1 MQFHQV
7 GKNLKNMKKAWQIDF
22 LRLFKLLVLQ
32 VKKLVGHRVDRTF
45 EQPVSSPPPMQAAPL
60 PINEADRLKAL
71 QRYNILD
78 TDAEADF
85 DDLTALASHICG
97 TPIALVSLVDANR
110 QWFKSKVGLEAI
122 ETPRELA
129 FCAHAILNPNE
140 LLVVPNTIEDP
151 RFAGNPLVTS
161 DPNIRFYAGAPLV
174 TPDGFPLGTLCA
186 IDTVPRQLSPEQ
198 LEALRILGR
207 QVISQMELRINLV
220 KLNRAVKRHKQVEA
234 KLRAS
239 DEQIVN
245 FLEGMTDA
253 FLALDPQWGVT
264 YVNYKA
270 AKLLH
275 RKPEEIFGK
284 NIWDELPGAVRTIF
298 YDEFHRAVAQQ
309 FGVNFEQYYPPL
321 KRWLEVRAFPSH
333 DGLSVFFIDI
343 TSRKKMQSKLRK
355 EQKKTER
362 LLLNILPEAI
372 ANRLKG
378 KPGVIADK
386 FDDATILFADLVN
399 FTQFSTTMSATK
411 LVYLLNEIFS
421 TLDSLT
427 QKHGLEKIKTIG
439 DAYMVAGG
447 IPLQRPDHAEAIA
460 EMALDMLAAI
470 KELNVKLNANF
481 DLRIGINSGPVVAGV
496 IGTKKFSYDLWGN
509 AVNTAS
515 RMESHGI
522 AGRIQVSIYTYN
534 LLQDQ
539 YEFEERGLIEIKGKG
554 QMQTYLLL
562 GRKKSS

>member
-1 MQFHQV
+1 M
-7 GKNLKNMKKAWQIDF
+7 NKAWQIDF

-60 PINEADRLKAL
+60 PKNEADRLKAL

-78 TDAEADF
+78 TDAEAAF

-110 QWFKSKVGLEAI
+110 QWFKSKVGVEAI

-140 LLVVPNTIEDP
+140 LLVVPNTIEDA

-186 IDTVPRQLSPEQ
+186 IDIVPRQLSPEQ

-220 KLNRAVKRHKQVEA
+220 KLNRAVKKHKQVEA

-270 AKLLH
+270 AKLLD
-275 RKPEEIFGK
+275 RKPEDIFGK
-284 NIWDELPGAVRTIF
+284 NIWDELPGAVTTIF

-333 DGLSVFFIDI
+333 DGLSVFLIDI

-421 TLDSLT
+421 NFDSLT

-447 IPLQRPDHAEAIA
+447 LPIQRPDHAEAIA

-522 AGRIQVSIYTYN
+522 QGRIQVSIYTYN
-534 LLQDQ
+534 LLQAK

>member
-1 MQFHQV
+1 MNKV
-7 GKNLKNMKKAWQIDF
+7 WQRDF

-32 VKKLVGHRVDRTF
+32 LQKLVARRVDRTF
-45 EQPVSSPPPMQAAPL
+45 HKSRLLPPTMQATPL
-60 PINEADRLKAL
+60 PRNEEDRQKAL
-71 QRYNILD
+71 ENYNILD
-78 TDAEADF
+78 TDPEAAF

-97 TPIALVSLVDANR
+97 TPIALVSLVDTNR
-110 QWFKSKVGLEAI
+110 QWFKSRVGLEAI
-122 ETPRELA
+122 ETPREVA

-140 LLVVPNTIEDP
+140 ILVVPNAIEDD

-161 DPNIRFYAGAPLV
+161 NPNIRFYAGTPLV
-174 TPDGFPLGTLCA
+174 TPDGFPIGTLCA
-186 IDTVPRQLSPEQ
+186 IDIVPRQLSPEQ
-198 LEALRILGR
+198 LEALRTLGR

-220 KLNRAVKRHKQVEA
+220 KLNRAVNRQKQVEA

-239 DEQIVN
+239 DEQIVS
-245 FLEGMTDA
+245 FLEGITDA
-253 FLALDPQWGVT
+253 FLALDPHWGVT

-270 AKLLH
+270 AQLFDWQ
-275 RKPEEIFGK
+275 PEQIFGK
-284 NIWDELPGAVRTIF
+284 NIWDELPEALTAIF

-309 FGVNFEQYYPPL
+309 IGVSFEQYYSPL
-321 KRWLEVRAFPSH
+321 KRWLEVRAFPSY
-333 DGLSVFFIDI
+333 DGLSVFLIDI
-343 TSRKKMQSKLRK
+343 TTRKKMQSALKK
-355 EQKKTER
+355 EQKRTER

-372 ANRLKG
+372 VTRLKG

-386 FDDATILFADLVN
+386 FEDATILFADLVN
-399 FTQFSTTMSATK
+399 FTQISTTMSATK

-421 TLDSLT
+421 NFDALT

-447 IPLQRPDHAEAIA
+447 IPIQRPDHAEAIA
-460 EMALDMLAAI
+460 EMALDMVAAI

-481 DLRIGINSGPVVAGV
+481 DIRIGINSGPVVAGV
-496 IGTKKFSYDLWGN
+496 IGTKKFIYDLWGN

-522 AGRIQVSIYTYN
+522 PGRIQVSIYTYN

-539 YEFEERGLIEIKGKG
+539 YEFEDRGLIEIKGKG
-554 QMQTYLLL
+554 QMQTYLLS
-562 GRKKSS
+562 GRKKLSDEQNEIMI